1 MTLFSS
7 QPGDEGLPGPARAR
21 VMAAIMT
28 TTLMGVFDGTMIN
41 IALPSMA
48 QEMQVPAS
56 IAVWFANGYLL
67 AAAMTLAIFAALAA
81 RLGYRPVFL
90 AGLTTFT
97 LTSLGCALANKP
109 EVLIGMRVLQG
120 IGGAATLSIAPAILR
135 SVFPG
140 RLLGRI
146 LGFHALLIASSSA
159 IGPVLGG
166 TILHTLSWQWL
177 FAINILPGTLAL
189 LLAVRALP
197 RDAIRMQ
204 APFDTVGAILSA
216 LLLGSTIM
224 AANSLQNATSQFGSL
239 CWMALAA
246 LSGMAFIWQI
256 RRTGHPLLPPSM
268 FKNER
273 FTLAAFTSMVA
284 FVSQGI
290 TFIALPFL
298 FQSEYG
304 YSPVVSALLFTPW
317 PLGIVLIAPHAGR
330 WADTIS
336 APAISTLGLVI
347 FVVGLILLATLP
359 ARPSMWDICLRS
371 LVCGIGFGCFQ
382 SPNNREMLSN
392 VIREHASYASGVLS
406 IMRTFGQCLG
416 AAAVAVLLAADERS
430 IHVALWSAPRPL
442 RYRSSSARAGCVKS
456 LILRKQDKRG
466 NITKRYDSSASS
478 AKRRSRNQS
487 GVLCRSSID

>member
-146 LGFHALLIASSSA
+146 LGFHAL
-159 IGPVLGG
+159 
-166 TILHTLSWQWL
+166 Q
-177 FAINILPGTLAL
+177 
-189 LLAVRALP
+189 
-197 RDAIRMQ
+197 
-204 APFDTVGAILSA
+204 
-216 LLLGSTIM
+216 
-224 AANSLQNATSQFGSL
+224 
-239 CWMALAA
+239 
-246 LSGMAFIWQI
+246 
-256 RRTGHPLLPPSM
+256 
-268 FKNER
+268 
-273 FTLAAFTSMVA
+273 
-284 FVSQGI
+284 
-290 TFIALPFL
+290 
-298 FQSEYG
+298 
-304 YSPVVSALLFTPW
+304 
-317 PLGIVLIAPHAGR
+317 
-330 WADTIS
+330 
-336 APAISTLGLVI
+336 
-347 FVVGLILLATLP
+347 
-359 ARPSMWDICLRS
+359 
-371 LVCGIGFGCFQ
+371 
-382 SPNNREMLSN
+382 
-392 VIREHASYASGVLS
+392 
-406 IMRTFGQCLG
+406 
-416 AAAVAVLLAADERS
+416 
-430 IHVALWSAPRPL
+430 L
-442 RYRSSSARAGCVKS
+442 RYRPGIGRYDPSHPELAMAVCDKRSSRHPRLTAGGQSAAAGCDPYAGALRHRGRHIVGAAVGFDDHGGEQPTERYFSIRQPLLDGSRCAERHGFYLANPPHGSS
-456 LILRKQDKRG
+456 LTAADH
-466 NITKRYDSSASS
+466 
-478 AKRRSRNQS
+478 
-487 GVLCRSSID
+487 V

>member
-28 TTLMGVFDGTMIN
+28 TTLMGVFDCTMIN

-177 FAINILPGTLAL
+177 FAINVLPGTLAL

-246 LSGMAFIWQI
+246 RHGFYLAN
-256 RRTGHPLLPPSM
+256 PPHGFSL
-268 FKNER
+268 
-273 FTLAAFTSMVA
+273 TAA
-284 FVSQGI
+284 
-290 TFIALPFL
+290 
-298 FQSEYG
+298 
-304 YSPVVSALLFTPW
+304 
-317 PLGIVLIAPHAGR
+317 
-330 WADTIS
+330 
-336 APAISTLGLVI
+336 
-347 FVVGLILLATLP
+347 
-359 ARPSMWDICLRS
+359 
-371 LVCGIGFGCFQ
+371 
-382 SPNNREMLSN
+382 
-392 VIREHASYASGVLS
+392 EHV
-406 IMRTFGQCLG
+406 
-416 AAAVAVLLAADERS
+416 
-430 IHVALWSAPRPL
+430 
-442 RYRSSSARAGCVKS
+442 
-456 LILRKQDKRG
+456 
-466 NITKRYDSSASS
+466 
-478 AKRRSRNQS
+478 
-487 GVLCRSSID
+487 

>member
-146 LGFHALLIASSSA
+146 LGFNALLIASSSA

-177 FAINILPGTLAL
+177 FAINVLPGTLAL

-197 RDAIRMQ
+197 RDANRMQ

-256 RRTGHPLLPPSM
+256 RRTGSPLLPPSM
-268 FKNER
+268 FKND
-273 FTLAAFTSMVA
+273 V
-284 FVSQGI
+284 
-290 TFIALPFL
+290 LP
-298 FQSEYG
+298 S
-304 YSPVVSALLFTPW
+304 
-317 PLGIVLIAPHAGR
+317 
-330 WADTIS
+330 
-336 APAISTLGLVI
+336 
-347 FVVGLILLATLP
+347 
-359 ARPSMWDICLRS
+359 RPSRRW
-371 LVCGIGFGCFQ
+371 
-382 SPNNREMLSN
+382 
-392 VIREHASYASGVLS
+392 
-406 IMRTFGQCLG
+406 
-416 AAAVAVLLAADERS
+416 LL
-430 IHVALWSAPRPL
+430 
-442 RYRSSSARAGCVKS
+442 SSARGS
-456 LILRKQDKRG
+456 PLLRYPSCFRA
-466 NITKRYDSSASS
+466 NTATVR
-478 AKRRSRNQS
+478 
-487 GVLCRSSID
+487 

>member
-7 QPGDEGLPGPARAR
+7 QPGDEGLPGAARAR

-67 AAAMTLAIFAALAA
+67 AAAMSLAIFAALAA

-97 LTSLGCALANKP
+97 LTSLGCALAKTP

-146 LGFHALLIASSSA
+146 LGLHALLIASSSA

-177 FAINILPGTLAL
+177 FAINVVPGTLAL
-189 LLAVRALP
+189 LLAVKALP
-197 RDAIRMQ
+197 RDAVRKQ
-204 APFDTVGAILSA
+204 APFDTPGAILSA

-224 AANSLQNATSQFGSL
+224 AANSLQEATYHPGSL
-239 CWMALAA
+239 CWTVLAA

-256 RRTGHPLLPPSM
+256 RRTDKPLLPPTM

-273 FTLAAFTSMVA
+273 FTLAAFTSMIA

-304 YSPVVSALLFTPW
+304 YSPVLSALLFTPW

-359 ARPSMWDICLRS
+359 DRPTMWDICLRN
-371 LVCGIGFGCFQ
+371 LVCGMGFGCFQ

-430 IHVALWSAPRPL
+430 IHVALWVAAAASAVAVVV
-442 RYRSSSARAGCVKS
+442 SASR
-456 LILRKQDKRG
+456 LRK
-466 NITKRYDSSASS
+466 ITHPAET
-478 AKRRSRNQS
+478 
-487 GVLCRSSID
+487 G

>member
-177 FAINILPGTLAL
+177 FAINVLPGTLAL
-189 LLAVRALP
+189 LLALRALP

-256 RRTGHPLLPPSM
+256 RRTGSPLLPPSM

-290 TFIALPFL
+290 
-298 FQSEYG
+298 
-304 YSPVVSALLFTPW
+304 W
-317 PLGIVLIAPHAGR
+317 
-330 WADTIS
+330 
-336 APAISTLGLVI
+336 
-347 FVVGLILLATLP
+347 
-359 ARPSMWDICLRS
+359 
-371 LVCGIGFGCFQ
+371 IG
-382 SPNNREMLSN
+382 PY
-392 VIREHASYASGVLS
+392 I
-406 IMRTFGQCLG
+406 
-416 AAAVAVLLAADERS
+416 S
-430 IHVALWSAPRPL
+430 IHFLSLNPL
-442 RYRSSSARAGCVKS
+442 LVRRRRYS
-456 LILRKQDKRG
+456 RG
-466 NITKRYDSSASS
+466 
-478 AKRRSRNQS
+478 
-487 GVLCRSSID
+487 

>member
-67 AAAMTLAIFAALAA
+67 AAAMSLAIFAALAA

-97 LTSLGCALANKP
+97 LTSLGCALAKTP

-146 LGFHALLIASSSA
+146 LGLHALLIASSSA

-177 FAINILPGTLAL
+177 FAINVVPGTLAL
-189 LLAVRALP
+189 LLAVKALP
-197 RDAIRMQ
+197 RDAVRKQ
-204 APFDTVGAILSA
+204 APFDTPGAILSALLKQAPFDTPGAILSA

-224 AANSLQNATSQFGSL
+224 AANSLQEATYHPGSL
-239 CWMALAA
+239 CWTVLAA

-256 RRTGHPLLPPSM
+256 RRTDNPLLPPTM

-273 FTLAAFTSMVA
+273 FTLAAFTSMIA

-304 YSPVVSALLFTPW
+304 YSPLLSALLFTPW

-359 ARPSMWDICLRS
+359 DRPTMWDICLRS
-371 LVCGIGFGCFQ
+371 LVCGMGFGCFQ

-430 IHVALWSAPRPL
+430 IHVALWVAAAASAVAVVV
-442 RYRSSSARAGCVKS
+442 SASR
-456 LILRKQDKRG
+456 LRK
-466 NITKRYDSSASS
+466 ITHPAET
-478 AKRRSRNQS
+478 
-487 GVLCRSSID
+487 G